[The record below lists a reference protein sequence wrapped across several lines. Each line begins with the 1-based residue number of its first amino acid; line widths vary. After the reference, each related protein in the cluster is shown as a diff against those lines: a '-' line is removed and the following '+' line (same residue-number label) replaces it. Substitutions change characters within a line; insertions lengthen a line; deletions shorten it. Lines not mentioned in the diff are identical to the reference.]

1 MALDPVCNMTVEA
14 ASAAASEEYNGTRF
28 YFCSE
33 GCHRRFVANPSA
45 YVAPAS
51 ASHAGHSAHACTVS
65 AANLPADAQR
75 SAIVRAA
82 ASGVAAAA
90 LLLGFYFGVLTLVSG
105 WPFTLEQ
112 FVSYWYFIVPLAVGF
127 GTQVGLFMYL
137 RRAVHAAASGRVV
150 AATGTAS
157 GAAMISCCTHY
168 LVNLLPALGATG
180 LVTFVGEYQVELF
193 WFGLL
198 SNLAGIAYIGRR
210 LVVFTQ
216 GVRA

>member
-1 MALDPVCNMTVEA
+1 MAYDPVCNMTVDPG
-14 ASAAASEEYNGTRF
+14 SAAATEEYRGARF

-45 YVAPAS
+45 YVPAV
-51 ASHAGHSAHACTVS
+51 AGPHTGDAAHACTVS
-65 AANLPADAQR
+65 AVSLSQSGR
-75 SAIVRAA
+75 WEAIGAAA
-82 ASGVAAAA
+82 ASGLVATAA
-90 LLLGFYFGVLTLVSG
+90 LLGLYFGVLTLVSG
-105 WPFTLEQ
+105 WTFTVEQ
-112 FVSYWYFIVPLAVGF
+112 FAAYWYFIVALALGF

-137 RRAVHAAASGRVV
+137 RRAVHAAASGKVV

-210 LVVFTQ
+210 LVVFAQ
-216 GVRA
+216 GANA

>member
-1 MALDPVCNMTVEA
+1 MALDPVCNMTVEP
-14 ASAAASEEYNGTRF
+14 ASAAASEDYKGTRF

-33 GCHRRFVANPSA
+33 GCHRRFLARPDA
-45 YVAPAS
+45 YQLSAS
-51 ASHAGHSAHACTVS
+51 APHEDHSAHACTVS
-65 AANLPADAQR
+65 AANLSAEGRRA
-75 SAIVRAA
+75 AIVHAA
-82 ASGVAAAA
+82 ASGLMATV

-112 FVSYWYFIVPLAVGF
+112 FLAFWYFIVPLAAGF
-127 GTQVGLFMYL
+127 GTQVGLFIYL

-157 GAAMISCCTHY
+157 GAAMVSCCTHY

-210 LVVFTQ
+210 LVVFSQ
-216 GVRA
+216 GVSA

>member
-1 MALDPVCNMTVEA
+1 MALDPVCNMTVEP
-14 ASAAASEEYNGTRF
+14 ASAAASEDYNGTRF
-28 YFCSE
+28 YFCSA
-33 GCHRRFVANPSA
+33 GCHRRFLASPDA
-45 YVAPAS
+45 YQLSAS
-51 ASHAGHSAHACTVS
+51 APREDQSAHACTVS
-65 AANLPADAQR
+65 AANLSAEQR
-75 SAIVRAA
+75 RAAIVRAA
-82 ASGVAAAA
+82 ASGLAATV

-112 FVSYWYFIVPLAVGF
+112 FLAYWYFIVPLAAGF
-127 GTQVGLFMYL
+127 GTQVGLFIYL

-150 AATGTAS
+150 AATGTTS
-157 GAAMISCCTHY
+157 GAAMVSCCTHY

-210 LVVFTQ
+210 LVVFSQ
-216 GVRA
+216 GVSA